1 MPSDVLERE
10 RHGPV
15 LELRLNNPPYNGL
28 TGPLLAAYLDALEA
42 ARRDDDVAVIV
53 TTSAIDAWCVGGDL
67 GDLAERRSDLTL
79 SDLLHEATGES
90 ASLGLV
96 DRRAD
101 RLGVGRHVLA
111 IDAVEKPMVAAIGG
125 PAAGGGLG
133 LALLHDIRFASE
145 RAVFTVAFTRLGLSL
160 EMGLSYLLPRAVGPQ
175 AAFDLV
181 ATSRRVGAEEAAQL
195 GIVWRVVPHADLVTS
210 ALAYAQLLAERS
222 SLGAQMAKRLLRRT
236 WDRSLPEQLEAEWP
250 WQVAAF
256 ASPEAR
262 AAIEA
267 FARKRR

>member
-1 MPSDVLERE
+1 LSPDLLEQE
-10 RHGPV
+10 RHGSV

-28 TGPLLAAYLDALEA
+28 TGPLLSAYVGALEA
-42 ARRDDDVAVIV
+42 ARRDDTVSVIV

-67 GDLAERRSDLTL
+67 GDLAGRPSDRTL
-79 SDLLHEATGES
+79 SDLLHQATGEGP
-90 ASLGLV
+90 SLSLA
-96 DRRAD
+96 DRQAD
-101 RLGVGRHVLA
+101 RLGVGRYVLA

-125 PAAGGGLG
+125 PVAGGGLG

-145 RAVFTVAFTRLGLSL
+145 RALFTVAFTRLGLSL

-181 ATSRRVGAEEAAQL
+181 ATSRRVGPDEACDL
-195 GIVWRVVPHADLVTS
+195 GIVWRVVAHDDLVTS
-210 ALAYAQLLAERS
+210 ALAYAQQLAERA
-222 SLGAQMAKRLLRRT
+222 SLGTQLAKRLLRRT
-236 WDRSLPEQLEAEWP
+236 WDHRLADQLEAEWP
-250 WQVAAF
+250 FQVAAF

-267 FARKRR
+267 FSRRAR